1 MISFATIPEL
11 PNLQLEP
18 AIDLT
23 YIQRSNAQGGSVF
36 CCYAVARDFL
46 SVPPTYALL
55 EFQSEWG
62 IEIHQMSMDEYLD
75 GFEEDTAQP
84 KPGLYQFNTD
94 DPEIDID
101 GEDEDDTDVL
111 VLVLTDSVIEITYQT
126 KTLHEPVYHAA
137 DSEKALLQFI
147 ATANT

>member
-1 MISFATIPEL
+1 MISFACIPEL
-11 PNLQLEP
+11 PSLQLEP

-23 YIQRSNAQGGSVF
+23 YIQRSNAQSGSAF

-55 EFQSEWG
+55 EFESEQG
-62 IEIHQMSMDEYLD
+62 LEIHQMSMDEYLD
-75 GFEEDTAQP
+75 GFEEETAQP
-84 KPGLYQFNTD
+84 KPGLYQFDTD

-126 KTLHEPVYHAA
+126 KTLHDSVYHAA
-137 DSEKALLQFI
+137 NSEQALLQFL
-147 ATANT
+147 ATASS